1 MNDELFRLINDFK
14 KDKRLLSFN
23 ETATKQGV
31 ILRILKALG

>member
-1 MNDELFRLINDFK
+1 MNEELLRLINNFK
-14 KDKRLLSFN
+14 KDRRLLSFN